1 MSAKRC
7 SPAPSHF
14 CPDTPRGEGAAVHI
28 AQAVGEAMFDW
39 DIAAGHLTWCGAT
52 EAVFPGMDAATL
64 SAADSYAA
72 LLAPGDRQKRDSV
85 LQTPISRDQGAGVPY
100 QIEYALTIGE
110 PPVLVEETGRWFA
123 DDAGRPAR
131 VLGSVRAI
139 TARHAFEERLV
150 RMARCDSL
158 TGGLNRSYLV
168 EALAEALEEAAKLRK
183 SFGFIVVAIDHL
195 ARLNDAFVF

>member
-1 MSAKRC
+1 MFYISSEHRGRRLCGFDALSPGNNEVPLSAKRC

-52 EAVFPGMDAATL
+52 EAVFPGMDAAAL

-100 QIEYALTIGE
+100 QIEYALSIGE
-110 PPVLVEETGRWFA
+110 PPA
-123 DDAGRPAR
+123 
-131 VLGSVRAI
+131 
-139 TARHAFEERLV
+139 
-150 RMARCDSL
+150 
-158 TGGLNRSYLV
+158 
-168 EALAEALEEAAKLRK
+168 
-183 SFGFIVVAIDHL
+183 
-195 ARLNDAFVF
+195 